1 MPDEAFLGL
10 ERSLWELE
18 LSHCQLTKVPNRA
31 LRYLQKLRILDLTGN
46 EINKISPENW
56 RGLEGSLEILIL
68 ADNSL
73 AKLPLDAFGGL
84 PMVETIDLRGN
95 NLREIDPA
103 QMLCPPEKAF
113 MTQPTCRVT
122 RLRNGVVAN
131 YRTNIA
137 KNRED

>member
-103 QMLCPPEKAF
+103 FVDVRFGKLYDDFAGGDLIVL
-113 MTQPTCRVT
+113 TI
-122 RLRNGVVAN
+122 GVVLILV
-131 YRTNIA
+131 Y
-137 KNRED
+137 EY